1 MILQNQNQDQ
11 DAAIAAILDLRGRT
25 IVAVD
30 GHSASGKTT
39 FARTLAGAG
48 PSTILHLDD
57 FYRPMPSE
65 ERAVLTPADGAEQLF
80 DVGRLA
86 TQALAPLRA
95 GRNTRFQAYDW
106 ASGAPPQRRR

>member
-1 MILQNQNQDQ
+1 MILQNQNQN
-11 DAAIAAILDLRGRT
+11 AAIAAILDLRGPT

-65 ERAVLTPADGAEQLF
+65 ERAALTPEGQRNSSMLAVSPRKRWLPCELAATHTSKRMT
-80 DVGRLA
+80 GRA
-86 TQALAPLRA
+86 TGL
-95 GRNTRFQAYDW
+95 
-106 ASGAPPQRRR
+106 ASGERPQ